1 MANKIQ
7 LRRGT
12 AAEWTASNPLLSA
25 GEVGF
30 ETDTGKFK
38 IGDGVLYWSALNY
51 FGNEVD
57 LSGYL
62 TISSA
67 STNYLQHN
75 TGFLWQN
82 GNIIDNVYF
91 PGGLSILSVDE
102 SDTYLQHF
110 GLSGNDLVISSQNS
124 SDNSY
129 KDVYLNQI
137 ASGNE
142 ITTHNWVIAQNYLTE
157 SNAALTYLNN
167 TNASVSMATSGSAV
181 VRNITLSTSNPSG
194 GNDGDVWM
202 VYS

>member
-7 LRRGT
+7 LRRGL
-12 AAEWTASNPLLSA
+12 ASEWTSSDPLLSA

-30 ETDTGKFK
+30 EIDSGKFK
-38 IGDGVLYWSALNY
+38 IGDGTTYWSGLDY
-51 FGNEVD
+51 FGGEVD
-57 LSGYL
+57 LSAYL

-75 TGFLWQN
+75 TGFLYQN
-82 GNIIDNVYF
+82 GQYIGQVAF
-91 PGGLSILSVDE
+91 PGGLMINSPSASDTILS
-102 SDTYLQHF
+102 HF
-110 GLSGNDLVISSQNS
+110 GEPGNDLLISSQDP

-129 KDVYLNQI
+129 KDVYLNEI

-142 ITTHNWVIAQNYLTE
+142 ISTRNWVIAQNYLTE